1 MSSKMYKIIIIIITS
16 IIFTLLLF
24 YIPNKSN
31 ISKKYIIPIIV
42 SLLLKYLLGDLD
54 SGYQYT
60 ISDIYYWLIL
70 LLIPYLL
77 ISYLEK

>member
-1 MSSKMYKIIIIIITS
+1 MYKIIIIIITS